1 MAKSSIN
8 FQKTSIG
15 SSKHNLRIEQV
26 DYLISDTKYNWNLRT
41 QNEQK
46 LLSKNLYEDAQQNY
60 KKSFSQK
67 LQSKSY
73 EWEAVVNLN
82 KEHKPQDLKK
92 LVDVLEKETGFQCLN
107 ISIHR
112 DEGILRRGDNILR
125 PGIDIFYNKKD
136 DKFYIDNEFKTVINT
151 DGFKKQK
158 NLHAH
163 INFFTLDKKTGQQL
177 YRKSLTNKQKI
188 SQPNLKPM
196 NRKRLSDIQTL
207 VADTLHME
215 RGKINSETKRLSS
228 KQFKKVAKDTN
239 DLKNQ
244 ITILETKL
252 SPQPEQN
259 IINNIKNWI
268 APEPESHQAK
278 EKDLKE
284 EMKKLREELKKNK
297 GIRKDY
303 AKLEAL
309 NKRLIDKIKN
319 KDLTILQ
326 LQKELK
332 APKKEISN
340 TDENDKI
347 KKLADLAAQ
356 EINKLKEALEDAN
369 YKIERQEKTIKAYKQ
384 ELLSYRGSDRQI
396 MRKELSDLQ
405 FENKGLKKEIE
416 LLKNKPI
423 SNVRNSQEYRTLQM
437 EYDKLNSSFLQLSN
451 EQEREVQSGI
461 SPRP

>member
-1 MAKSSIN
+1 
-8 FQKTSIG
+8 
-15 SSKHNLRIEQV
+15 
-26 DYLISDTKYNWNLRT
+26 
-41 QNEQK
+41 
-46 LLSKNLYEDAQQNY
+46 
-60 KKSFSQK
+60 
-67 LQSKSY
+67 
-73 EWEAVVNLN
+73 
-82 KEHKPQDLKK
+82 
-92 LVDVLEKETGFQCLN
+92 
-107 ISIHR
+107 
-112 DEGILRRGDNILR
+112 
-125 PGIDIFYNKKD
+125 
-136 DKFYIDNEFKTVINT
+136 
-151 DGFKKQK
+151 
-158 NLHAH
+158 
-163 INFFTLDKKTGQQL
+163 
-177 YRKSLTNKQKI
+177 
-188 SQPNLKPM
+188 
-196 NRKRLSDIQTL
+196 
-207 VADTLHME
+207 
-215 RGKINSETKRLSS
+215 
-228 KQFKKVAKDTN
+228 
-239 DLKNQ
+239 
-244 ITILETKL
+244 
-252 SPQPEQN
+252 
-259 IINNIKNWI
+259 
-268 APEPESHQAK
+268 
-278 EKDLKE
+278 
-284 EMKKLREELKKNK
+284 MKKLREELKKNK